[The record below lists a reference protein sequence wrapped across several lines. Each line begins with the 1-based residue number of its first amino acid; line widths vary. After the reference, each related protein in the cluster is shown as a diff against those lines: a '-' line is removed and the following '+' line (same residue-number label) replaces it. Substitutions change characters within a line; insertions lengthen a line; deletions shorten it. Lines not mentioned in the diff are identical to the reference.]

1 MTRLAILRVYDVL
14 NQSLSLQSLLNDVR
28 GTETEEAMIFV
39 GKVPNKY
46 QKEKY
51 APMIC
56 LSRSRMTPA
65 FHSDNQTE
73 ADYLEFLLEVWVTSI
88 GHIETLM
95 PEIDRLL
102 KVLRIESTEFGIA
115 GENDLDLQIGYKKY
129 TGYFDK

>member
-1 MTRLAILRVYDVL
+1 MTRLPILRVYDVL
-14 NQSLSLQSLLNDVR
+14 NQSLSLQGLLNTVR
-28 GTETEEAMIFV
+28 GEETDEPLIFV

-46 QKEKY
+46 QKENY

-102 KVLRIESTEFGIA
+102 KVLQIESTEFGIA